1 MRSMPLDAL
10 GRLYEQAP
18 CGLLTLDPELT
29 VLSANPYFWE
39 LAGVDA
45 EGPSD
50 PPSLLALLTVASRI
64 YVQGRLQAQLALG
77 GRVEEIALDIARPDG
92 ARVPVMMN
100 AMQERDADGGP
111 GLVHMSIL
119 RAVAKRAYEAE
130 APKARQ
136 EARAA
141 QRVKADFLANVS
153 HEIRTPLNGVVG
165 VVGALQRTDLTP
177 QQREMVT
184 LIESSAVTLE
194 RLVGDILEISR
205 VEAAALTLH
214 PRPFRPI
221 DDLGGVLDLARLAA
235 HAKGLAFEERRGPGL
250 DQPFLGD
257 GVRLRQVLNNLTSN
271 AIKFT
276 ERGTVRVGLALEAET
291 RRPTLV
297 MTVED
302 TGLGF
307 DPAEAEALF
316 TPFHQ
321 ADAGI
326 SRRFGG
332 VGLGLSICKALVD
345 LMGGAIEAASVPG
358 EGSAFTVRVPLAA
371 VTDPPEIPAAEA
383 VEIERPLRILLVEDN
398 ETNRR
403 VVDLILAEADVDLT
417 MTCDGAEGLAA
428 WRAARFDLVLMDMQM
443 PVMDGLTAIR
453 AIRAEEARRPER
465 PRTPI
470 AVLSANAMDHHRA
483 EAIAAGADAHIAKP
497 ISVGGLFEGI
507 QTVLAAN

>member
-1 MRSMPLDAL
+1 MPLDAL

-18 CGLLTLDPELT
+18 CGLLTLDRELT

-39 LAGVDA
+39 LAGVGA
-45 EGPSD
+45 EGSSD

-136 EARAA
+136 EAQAA

-165 VVGALQRTDLTP
+165 VVGALQRTDMTP
-177 QQREMVT
+177 EQREMVA

-205 VEAAALTLH
+205 VEAAALALH
-214 PRPFRPI
+214 LRPFRPI
-221 DDLGGVLDLARLAA
+221 DDLGGVLDLARLSA
-235 HAKGLAFEERRGPGL
+235 HAKGLAFEEVRGAGL
-250 DQPFLGD
+250 EHRFLGD
-257 GVRLRQVLNNLTSN
+257 AVRLKQILNNLTSN

-276 ERGTVRVGLALEAET
+276 ERGTVRVLVAVEDTMDSAV
-291 RRPTLV
+291 LV

-302 TGLGF
+302 TGIGF
-307 DPAEAEALF
+307 DPADAEALF
-316 TPFHQ
+316 QPFQQ

-345 LMGGAIEAASVPG
+345 LMGGAIEATSTPG
-358 EGSAFTVRVPLAA
+358 QGSAFTVRAPLEAITETPEAA
-371 VTDPPEIPAAEA
+371 PVEAAEM
-383 VEIERPLRILLVEDN
+383 ERPLRILLVEDN
-398 ETNRR
+398 ETNQR
-403 VVDLILAEADVDLT
+403 VVSMILAEADVDLA
-417 MTCDGAEGLAA
+417 MANNGAEGLDA
-428 WRAARFDLVLMDMQM
+428 WRASDFDLVLMDMQM

-453 AIRAEEARRPER
+453 AMRAEEARRPDR

-483 EAIAAGADAHIAKP
+483 EAIAAGADIHIAKP
-497 ISVGGLFEGI
+497 ISASGLFEGI
-507 QTVLAAN
+507 QTALAAG